1 MSARKVVLF
10 VRLGALPTVL
20 MAWMAVMAVVLLAKL
35 PDVID
40 TVCERDDEAVPA
52 VRCVETSTYLAV
64 NQRALTLRDERALE
78 VADSNRAQITA
89 GLRASGGAY
98 ASARSERRLPGAAM
112 AAGLALGVMFLAFV
126 FGGVLTLERDDAAG
140 TLRWTLRHWPVAPRG
155 GVIPL
160 ASVVDVVLD
169 EQTVQHPRGPAVVRT
184 MAVVHPDGTRTALTA
199 MWFPGAARTRVA
211 RARALALGLLR

>member
-20 MAWMAVMAVVLLAKL
+20 MAWMAIMAVVLLAKL
-35 PDVID
+35 PEVID
-40 TVCERDDEAVPA
+40 TVCARDDETVDT
-52 VRCVETSTYLAV
+52 VRCVETSTYLAE
-64 NQRALTLRDERALE
+64 NHRTLTLRDARALE
-78 VADSNRAQITA
+78 VTDSNRAQIA
-89 GLRASGGAY
+89 AELRASGGVY

-112 AAGLALGVMFLAFV
+112 AAGLVLGVMFLAFV
-126 FGGVLTLERDDAAG
+126 FGGVLTLERDVAAG
-140 TLRWTLRHWPVAPRG
+140 TLRWTLRHWPVASRG

-160 ASVVDVVLD
+160 ANVADVVLD
-169 EQTVQHPRGPAVVRT
+169 EQTVQYPRGPAVVRA
-184 MAVVHPDGTRTALTA
+184 MAVVHPDGTRTALAA